1 MPAFTAPHAWLAAC
15 ALGCSFTCLFAW
27 PGGAGAVPF
36 VVQLG
41 VDRLVLDTP
50 AGFADTVGLGSPR
63 LNELAESS
71 AGPSVRVL
79 LFGLTDAD
87 VRRFMT
93 GDPPDLK
100 RYVVAGT
107 AREYERQRAT
117 PEDFTMFVAD
127 ALRGLGEA
135 PPAGSDLHKLL
146 RAAPAGKPVL
156 LELLRRDAS
165 GVSFLRG
172 SRLADPKRRDDDPL
186 LVLVSTSLVLVR
198 GRPLNL
204 SITIALED
212 PADIAW
218 LQLTTRRWLEQIQR
232 LNP

>member
-1 MPAFTAPHAWLAAC
+1 MAAFSELRACLAAC
-15 ALGCSFTCLFAW
+15 LIAW
-27 PGGAGAVPF
+27 PGVAGAIPF
-36 VVQLG
+36 VVYLG
-41 VDRLVLDTP
+41 ADRLVLDTP
-50 AGFADTVGLGSPR
+50 AGFTDTVGLGSPR

-107 AREYERQRAT
+107 AREFERQRAT
-117 PEDFTMFVAD
+117 QEDFAMFVAD

-135 PPAGSDLHKLL
+135 PPAGSDLLKLL
-146 RAAPAGKPVL
+146 RAAPEGKPVL
-156 LELLRRDAS
+156 LEFLRRDAS
-165 GVSFLRG
+165 GVSFLQG
-172 SRLADPKRRDDDPL
+172 SRLTDPKRRNDQPL

-212 PADIAW
+212 PADVPW
-218 LQLTTRRWLEQIQR
+218 LQLTTRRWLEQVQR

>member
-1 MPAFTAPHAWLAAC
+1 MRAPALLRACLGAYALAW
-15 ALGCSFTCLFAW
+15 TCI
-27 PGGAGAVPF
+27 AGAVPF

-41 VDRLVLDTP
+41 ADRLVLDTP
-50 AGFADTVGLGSPR
+50 AGFSDTVGLGSPR
-63 LNELAESS
+63 LDELAESL

-93 GDPPDLK
+93 GDRPDFK

-107 AREYERQRAT
+107 AREFERQRANA
-117 PEDFTMFVAD
+117 EDFAQFVSD

-135 PPAGSDLHKLL
+135 PPAGSDLRKLL
-146 RAAPAGKPVL
+146 RAAPEGKPVL
-156 LELLRRDAS
+156 LKFLRRDAS
-165 GVSFLRG
+165 GVSFLQG
-172 SRLADPKRRDDDPL
+172 TRLADPKRRSDDPL
-186 LVLVSTSLVLVR
+186 LVLVSTSLAMVH
-198 GRPLNL
+198 GRPVNL
-204 SITIALED
+204 SITISLED
-212 PADIAW
+212 PADLEW